1 MMANLGIMR
10 KMDRASILSR
20 IKLIKELSK
29 MGISTVTELST
40 TGMVMYT
47 RELSSRTREKVMVV
61 FKLQG

>member
-1 MMANLGIMR
+1 MMASLGIMR
-10 KMDRASILSR
+10 KMDRASTLSR

-40 TGMVMYT
+40 TGTAMCT